1 MNAGYRTIFVF
12 TYKNLFFPI
21 GKSLTGYFTDLRG
34 YIEKEGKKKLKEGK
48 KREKRK
54 RKRTEK
60 YFTLPMREER
70 GRVSKLIV
78 ACVNVDLVVLVG
90 NVSNDLKAS
99 SVPIVYSM
107 IKATNDDHQA
117 QNKLKRALSCSCINY
132 DGRGSGMEGAL
143 CKIVTILADWETWS
157 SIESGGFVE
166 GQGWSTDP
174 LGRFSLPLL
183 EEKLFLFFFFPLP
196 ILPSHRGLYWPTWVT
211 RNMLRSITV
220 NRAICPR

>member
-1 MNAGYRTIFVF
+1 
-12 TYKNLFFPI
+12 
-21 GKSLTGYFTDLRG
+21 
-34 YIEKEGKKKLKEGK
+34 
-48 KREKRK
+48 
-54 RKRTEK
+54 
-60 YFTLPMREER
+60 MREER

-132 DGRGSGMEGAL
+132 DDRGSGMEGAL

-157 SIESGGFVE
+157 SIESSGFVE

-211 RNMLRSITV
+211 RNMPRSITV

>member
-132 DGRGSGMEGAL
+132 DDRGSGMEGAL

-211 RNMLRSITV
+211 RNMPRSITV